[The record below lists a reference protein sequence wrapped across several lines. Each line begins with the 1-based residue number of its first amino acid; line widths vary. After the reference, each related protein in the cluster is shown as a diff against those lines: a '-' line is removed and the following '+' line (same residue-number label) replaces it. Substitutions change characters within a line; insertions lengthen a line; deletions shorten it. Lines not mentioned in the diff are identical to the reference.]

1 MRSSFAEKMNPRSQ
15 PKTAGNAWLRS
26 LPIALSLP
34 VPIWIINELVSS
46 PSSEKLSS
54 LFFVVLGIAVFVH
67 LIAYAILGLPIFYRF
82 YSSPTSLIWD
92 IRTALA
98 FGGVLGIIGICLTF
112 FLFGYST
119 YTFKDPMIY
128 ISGFGYGV
136 ATGIAAYLVRPTK
149 SEQAVTPNA

>member
-1 MRSSFAEKMNPRSQ
+1 MKLRSQ
-15 PKTAGNAWLRS
+15 SKTAGIAWLRS

-34 VPIWIINELVSS
+34 VPVWIINELVSS

-54 LFFVVLGIAVFVH
+54 LFFVILGIAMFVH
-67 LIAYAILGLPIFYRF
+67 MIAYAIFGLPIFYGF

-92 IRTALA
+92 IRTAIA
-98 FGGVLGIIGICLTF
+98 FGGILGIIGICLTL
-112 FLFGYST
+112 FLFGYSA

-136 ATGIAAYLVRPTK
+136 ATAIAAHIVRPINT
-149 SEQAVTPNA
+149 EQNVSPNA